1 MKFKAALC
9 AVAALMLFACGLDG
23 ANYKFESGSYGVSEA
38 KLVSSTDGCGF
49 FPVYASGDKVIGVS
63 VSDTTV
69 TFNLTN
75 DPTAPAVWKPTAT
88 LDSNV
93 LSTLAKADYEVEYFD
108 TAGDTICV
116 ARVNSEVTGD
126 VTADNTGLL
135 TLAMN
140 VTEFSGSCAGI
151 TLDFAAIP
159 CASTYEFTATKK

>member
-9 AVAALMLFACGLDG
+9 AVAALMLFGCGLDG
-23 ANYKFESGSYGVSEA
+23 SNYKFESGSYGVTDA

-49 FPVYASGDKVIGVS
+49 FPAYASGSKVIGVS

-75 DPTAPAVWKPTAT
+75 EPTAPAVWKPTAT

-93 LSTLAKADYEVEYFD
+93 LTTLAKADYTVEYYD
-108 TAGDTICV
+108 TSGTTTCV

-126 VTADNTGLL
+126 VTADNTASL
-135 TLAMN
+135 TLAMS
-140 VTEFSGSCAGI
+140 VTEFAGSCANE